1 MKVSVL
7 MPVYRPDSRFLR
19 EAIASVL
26 AQTFGDFEFLI
37 LDDCPADDRSQ
48 VVAEFSDPRI
58 VYMRNERNLGISA
71 SRNLLVER
79 ARGEY
84 LAVFDHDDVCRPDRF
99 EKEVAY
105 LDAHP
110 DCDVVSAWTRLTSNG
125 AVNRYPEEDGDI
137 RIAMMSGC
145 VVWHPAAMV
154 RRGALDAAGA
164 RYEAWCSP
172 AEDYMLWMKLMPHTR
187 FHNLQEVLLDYRWH
201 EGNTSV
207 VRKAEFDAAD
217 ARCKAWAKANLP
229 ELYGEYELRRERISR
244 VRVFGLPLLKVRTSL
259 RRTEALLF
267 GCIPV
272 FSVAR
277 KYDV

>member
-7 MPVYRPDSRFLR
+7 MPVYRPDGRFLR

-26 AQTFGDFEFLI
+26 AQTFGDFELLI
-37 LDDCPADDRSQ
+37 LDDCPDDDRSK
-48 VVAEFSDPRI
+48 VVAEFHDPRI

-79 ARGEY
+79 SRGEY
-84 LAVFDHDDVCRPDRF
+84 LAIFDHDDVCRPDRF

-110 DCDVVSAWTRLTSNG
+110 ECGVVSAWTRLTSNG
-125 AVNRYPEEDGDI
+125 TVNRYPEEDGDI
-137 RIAMMSGC
+137 RIAMMRGC
-145 VVWHPAAMV
+145 AVWHPAAMV
-154 RRGALDAAGA
+154 RRSVLAAAGV
-164 RYEAWCSP
+164 RYEAECSP
-172 AEDYMLWMKLMPHTR
+172 AEDYMLWLKLMPHTR
-187 FHNLQEVLLDYRWH
+187 FHNLQEVLIDYRWH

-207 VRKAEFDAAD
+207 VRKAELDAAD

-244 VRVFGLPLLKVRTSL
+244 VRIFGVPLLKVRTSF
-259 RRTEALLF
+259 RRTEARLF
-267 GCIPV
+267 NFIPV

>member
-7 MPVYRPDSRFLR
+7 MPVYRPDGRFLR

-110 DCDVVSAWTRLTSNG
+110 DCGVVSAWTRLTSNG

-145 VVWHPAAMV
+145 AVWHPAAMV
-154 RRGALDAAGA
+154 RRSALDAAGA

-172 AEDYMLWMKLMPHTR
+172 AEDYMLWLKLLPHTR

-207 VRKAEFDAAD
+207 VRKAELDAAD
-217 ARCKAWAKANLP
+217 FRCKAWAKANLP

-244 VRVFGLPLLKVRTSL
+244 VRVFGVPLLKVRTSF
-259 RRTEALLF
+259 RRTEARLF
-267 GCIPV
+267 NFIPV
-272 FSVAR
+272 FSIAR